1 MGILEQI
8 LEQKRKEVS
17 AARLTLP
24 MEELRERA
32 ASVSGIRPFPDALNR
47 NGFAVIAEI
56 KKASPSKGL
65 LAEEF
70 DPVVFATEYE
80 RGGARALSV
89 LTDRCFFQGDV
100 RFIAAIKKA
109 TNLPI
114 LRKDF
119 IIDEYQ
125 LYESKLI
132 GADAIL
138 LIVRALDV
146 DSLDW
151 LAECA
156 KSIGLSVLFE
166 THTKEEID
174 IANSLH
180 ADMIGINNRDLTTFD
195 VSLQRSLELRQFI
208 PPAVLAVSESG
219 IRTHNDVAQL
229 KAAGFDA
236 ILVGEGLV
244 TRSDKVSALK
254 ELIED

>member
-47 NGFAVIAEI
+47 NGFAVIAE
-56 KKASPSKGL
+56 
-65 LAEEF
+65 
-70 DPVVFATEYE
+70 
-80 RGGARALSV
+80 
-89 LTDRCFFQGDV
+89 
-100 RFIAAIKKA
+100 IKKA